1 MSILLKNLIKEQ
13 QPVPAVPAPTA
24 TNVPIQ
30 PSTTTDVAP
39 TPDQEA
45 PATGTGL
52 TALYNNFNNEIKGV
66 EAQKSKVKAKYET
79 LIGNN
84 YKNKKVKILASKSQY
99 FQPQSEYT
107 IDVSGVK
114 IDQHYDKST
123 STLTNDIIFLSD
135 GNKYFLKS
143 FDVQVVGGNEV
154 LQTNAPEEKKPET
167 PTPEVPPAPSTPQ
180 TKAPVTPP
188 TATNK
193 KPVQPGAIKEGLYP
207 EVTAQMDAQGFLHM
221 WQGEVEPIQVSK
233 NKYEVNGKE
242 SEVYVQ
248 NLEDVE
254 NIKKNLT
261 PDEGDDLDAGI
272 PITTTSIPN
281 KYWVVRNYKPEFP
294 AGMVTPLKQI

>member
-13 QPVPAVPAPTA
+13 QPVPATPAPTA

-30 PSTTTDVAP
+30 PITTTDAAP

-66 EAQKSKVKAKYET
+66 ESQKSKVKAKYET

-154 LQTNAPEEKKPET
+154 PQTNAPEEKKPET
-167 PTPEVPPAPSTPQ
+167 PPETPTPKVPPAPATPQ

-193 KPVQPGAIKEGLYP
+193 KPVQPGAIKEGMYP
-207 EVTAQMDAQGFLHM
+207 EVTLQLNKMNHLHM
-221 WQGEVEPIQVSK
+221 WKGSVEPIQVSK
-233 NKYEVNGKE
+233 YNYEVSGKE
-242 SEVYVQ
+242 SDVYIQ
-248 NLEDVE
+248 NDYDVE
-254 NIKKNLT
+254 KILKNLT
-261 PDEGDDLDAGI
+261 EEERDDLEAGF
-272 PITTTSIPN
+272 PVTTTNVADEYFGI
-281 KYWVVRNYKPEFP
+281 E
-294 AGMVTPLKQI
+294 QQ